1 MARPLRLTYE
11 GAVYHVTIRGND
23 QQTVFR
29 TKRDRQRF
37 VTTLGESVRLY
48 DVRLY
53 LFCLMTNHVHL
64 VLETPQ
70 GNLSRFMQRLQ
81 TAYVMYFN
89 RRHDRSGHLFQ
100 GRFGASMV
108 DEDEYILKL
117 SRYVHLNPVYV
128 SAQDKKTNRERVQY
142 LRQYTW
148 SSYPSYIGQT
158 PRLPFVDYKPLLS
171 LVSRSKKQQS
181 SEYRRFV
188 EGGIR
193 NIDAA
198 FIEARQH
205 SRLFIGSAE
214 GEERA
219 KETYAE
225 MLQAYD
231 QKEDIAFRQ
240 ERVPCS
246 VEEVLTATE
255 ELLGVSRE
263 GLLRRSRDGV
273 TRPVTAYALCRYA
286 GCTQRAAGEVMGGC
300 TGVAVSI
307 QIKKLHEQLKSDKA
321 TQELLS
327 RLERKLT

>member
-300 TGVAVSI
+300 SGVAVSI